1 MTHLSKNKYR
11 NKKTVIDGITFD
23 SKAEARRYAELKL
36 LERAG
41 EIKDLELQ
49 PKYRLLDGFKK
60 NGKTYRPID
69 YIADF
74 KYVDREGKT
83 IVEDVKGKETEVFK
97 IKQKL
102 FEMKYPGLELKI
114 VK

>member
-1 MTHLSKNKYR
+1 MSKYR
-11 NKKTVIDGITFD
+11 NRKTTIDGITFD

-74 KYVDREGKT
+74 RYYDVKLGRMV
-83 IVEDVKGKETEVFK
+83 VEDVKGKRTDVFN
-97 IKQKL
+97 IKKKL
-102 FEMKYPGLELKI
+102 FEKKYPDLEIKI
-114 VK
+114 VKG

>member
-1 MTHLSKNKYR
+1 MSKYR
-11 NKKTVIDGITFD
+11 NRKTTIDGITFD

-36 LERAG
+36 LEKVG
-41 EIKDLELQ
+41 EIRDLELQ
-49 PKYRLLDGFKK
+49 PRFRLVDGFKK
-60 NGKTYRPID
+60 NGKVFRPID

>member
-1 MTHLSKNKYR
+1 MSKYR
-11 NKKTVIDGITFD
+11 NRKTTIDGIAFD

-69 YIADF
+69 YIDEF
-74 KYVDREGKT
+74 RY
-83 IVEDVKGKETEVFK
+83 
-97 IKQKL
+97 
-102 FEMKYPGLELKI
+102 
-114 VK
+114 

>member
-1 MTHLSKNKYR
+1 MSKYR
-11 NKKTVIDGITFD
+11 NRKTTIDGITFD

-36 LERAG
+36 LEKVE
-41 EIKDLELQ
+41 EIRDLELQ
-49 PKYRLLDGFKK
+49 PRFRLVDGFKK
-60 NGKTYRPID
+60 NGKVFRPID

>member
-1 MTHLSKNKYR
+1 MSKYR
-11 NKKTVIDGITFD
+11 NRKTTIDGITFD

-60 NGKTYRPID
+60 NGKVYRPID

-83 IVEDVKGKETEVFK
+83 IVEDVKGKRTEVFN
-97 IKQKL
+97 IKKKL
-102 FEMKYPGLELKI
+102 FEKKYPELEIKI
-114 VK
+114 VKG